1 MATKAEKAQIVGAL
15 VDAIGEAPLSIVAG
29 YTGLK
34 VSDMQVLRRQ
44 MREAGATFRVVKN
57 SLAVLAVRE
66 GKAKHLEPHFHGQAA
81 MTFSGD
87 DIVAA
92 ARTLRDFS
100 NAHPTMDIRG
110 GVVDGKPLDAIRV
123 MRIASLP
130 GLEQL
135 RAEAV
140 WSMESPISGLV
151 RVLEGTVSGIVYA
164 LQERVDQ
171 IKAHA
176 EGA

>member
-1 MATKAEKAQIVGAL
+1 
-15 VDAIGEAPLSIVAG
+15 
-29 YTGLK
+29 
-34 VSDMQVLRRQ
+34 
-44 MREAGATFRVVKN
+44 
-57 SLAVLAVRE
+57 
-66 GKAKHLEPHFHGQAA
+66 

-100 NAHPTMDIRG
+100 SAHPTMDIRG